1 MKYEYEALKVDD
13 ADIILLR
20 HIINDEQFVVCIDTG
35 NIDDWIKIKKHVKHI
50 YKTTYINLVILTHP
64 DKDHKDGI
72 YGLLNDDEITIGRIW
87 LTDPAEYLDE
97 NDIMRYRNHD
107 NAVKAVRKIW
117 SKSNDENDNL
127 FDYHV
132 TIKNVLDGTSHPKL
146 PLRIVGPT
154 KEYYLQVV
162 KKMVE
167 EYGIKTYI
175 ESSKDKYDDKYEID
189 EKEQKSVI
197 DKSEDPSPY
206 NASSLIVLYE
216 PGDGKKLLF
225 AGDSNTTSL
234 QMMLDKYK
242 GLRNVDLLK
251 VPHHGSVNNLNT
263 SIIKDL
269 APKKSYISAVGNSK
283 HPYWPIVFWLSKYGD
298 VYSTH
303 AAKYCMHWGTN
314 EMNQAYPREN
324 MSRLSP
330 IRKKIKK

>member
-13 ADIILLR
+13 ADVILIR
-20 HIINDEQFVVCIDTG
+20 HIINEEQFIVCIDTG
-35 NIDDWIKIKKHVKHI
+35 NLDDWVKIKNHVKDV
-50 YKTTYINLVILTHP
+50 YNTTYIDLIILTHP

-72 YGLLNDDEITIGRIW
+72 YGLLNDNEIVIGCVW

-97 NDIMRYRNHD
+97 NDIKRYRNHD

-117 SKSNDENDNL
+117 SKSSDENDNL
-127 FDYHV
+127 FDYKV
-132 TIKNVLDGTSHPKL
+132 TIENVIDGVSHSEL
-146 PLRIVGPT
+146 PLKIVGPT

-167 EYGIKTYI
+167 EYGIQTYI
-175 ESSKDKYDDKYEID
+175 ESSKDKYDDAYEID
-189 EKEQKSVI
+189 EEEQKSVI

-225 AGDSNTTSL
+225 AGDANTTSL

-242 GLRNVDLLK
+242 WLRNVDLLK

-263 SIIKDL
+263 KIIEEL
-269 APKKSYISAVGNSK
+269 APKKSYISAIGNSK
-283 HPYWPIVFWLSKYGD
+283 HPYWPIVYWLSKYGD

-303 AAKYCMHWGTN
+303 AANYYMHWGTN

-324 MSRLSP
+324 MSSLSP
-330 IRKKIKK
+330 IKRKIK